1 MNNYSNSPQV
11 KSEKKDGI
19 HFFLFSAFDWE
30 SRMKILSLIGIIFTS
45 PFVIV
50 KPHTYSCVFI
60 WKRILRKSL
69 SEKKNLKKTKR
80 KTKEARN
87 GAENGDSL
95 NRFSA
100 KPRAPSLF
108 RDGESMTDNTLHN
121 LGLFKWMLLLRPLKL
136 TVIRVSSC
144 K

>member
-60 WKRILRKSL
+60 WKRILRKLL
-69 SEKKNLKKTKR
+69 SEKKNLKKNEKKNKR
-80 KTKEARN
+80 
-87 GAENGDSL
+87 S
-95 NRFSA
+95 
-100 KPRAPSLF
+100 P
-108 RDGESMTDNTLHN
+108 
-121 LGLFKWMLLLRPLKL
+121 KW
-136 TVIRVSSC
+136 C
-144 K
+144 

>member
-45 PFVIV
+45 PFAIV

-69 SEKKNLKKTKR
+69 SEKKNLKKNEKKNKR
-80 KTKEARN
+80 
-87 GAENGDSL
+87 S
-95 NRFSA
+95 
-100 KPRAPSLF
+100 P
-108 RDGESMTDNTLHN
+108 
-121 LGLFKWMLLLRPLKL
+121 KW
-136 TVIRVSSC
+136 C
-144 K
+144 

>member
-45 PFVIV
+45 PFAIV

-69 SEKKNLKKTKR
+69 SEKKKLEKNEKKNKR
-80 KTKEARN
+80 
-87 GAENGDSL
+87 S
-95 NRFSA
+95 
-100 KPRAPSLF
+100 P
-108 RDGESMTDNTLHN
+108 
-121 LGLFKWMLLLRPLKL
+121 KW
-136 TVIRVSSC
+136 C
-144 K
+144 

>member
-50 KPHTYSCVFI
+50 KSHTFSCVFI

-69 SEKKNLKKTKR
+69 SEKKKLEKNEKKNKR
-80 KTKEARN
+80 
-87 GAENGDSL
+87 S
-95 NRFSA
+95 
-100 KPRAPSLF
+100 P
-108 RDGESMTDNTLHN
+108 
-121 LGLFKWMLLLRPLKL
+121 KW
-136 TVIRVSSC
+136 C
-144 K
+144 

>member
-50 KPHTYSCVFI
+50 KPHTYSCAFFGNAYFANRSQ
-60 WKRILRKSL
+60 K
-69 SEKKNLKKTKR
+69 KKT
-80 KTKEARN
+80 
-87 GAENGDSL
+87 
-95 NRFSA
+95 
-100 KPRAPSLF
+100 
-108 RDGESMTDNTLHN
+108 
-121 LGLFKWMLLLRPLKL
+121 
-136 TVIRVSSC
+136 
-144 K
+144 

>member
-69 SEKKNLKKTKR
+69 SEKKKLEKNEKKNKR
-80 KTKEARN
+80 SPKR
-87 GAENGDSL
+87 
-95 NRFSA
+95 
-100 KPRAPSLF
+100 
-108 RDGESMTDNTLHN
+108 
-121 LGLFKWMLLLRPLKL
+121 
-136 TVIRVSSC
+136 C
-144 K
+144 

>member
-30 SRMKILSLIGIIFTS
+30 SRMKILSLIGIIFAS

-69 SEKKNLKKTKR
+69 SEKKKLEKNEKKNKR
-80 KTKEARN
+80 
-87 GAENGDSL
+87 S
-95 NRFSA
+95 
-100 KPRAPSLF
+100 P
-108 RDGESMTDNTLHN
+108 
-121 LGLFKWMLLLRPLKL
+121 KW
-136 TVIRVSSC
+136 C
-144 K
+144 

>member
-69 SEKKNLKKTKR
+69 SEKKKLEKNEKKNKR
-80 KTKEARN
+80 
-87 GAENGDSL
+87 S
-95 NRFSA
+95 
-100 KPRAPSLF
+100 P
-108 RDGESMTDNTLHN
+108 
-121 LGLFKWMLLLRPLKL
+121 KW
-136 TVIRVSSC
+136 C
-144 K
+144 

>member
-50 KPHTYSCVFI
+50 KPRTYSCVFI

-69 SEKKNLKKTKR
+69 SEKKKLEKNEKKNKR
-80 KTKEARN
+80 
-87 GAENGDSL
+87 S
-95 NRFSA
+95 
-100 KPRAPSLF
+100 P
-108 RDGESMTDNTLHN
+108 
-121 LGLFKWMLLLRPLKL
+121 KW
-136 TVIRVSSC
+136 C
-144 K
+144 

>member
-69 SEKKNLKKTKR
+69 SEKKKLEKNEKKNKR
-80 KTKEARN
+80 SPK
-87 GAENGDSL
+87 
-95 NRFSA
+95 
-100 KPRAPSLF
+100 
-108 RDGESMTDNTLHN
+108 
-121 LGLFKWMLLLRPLKL
+121 
-136 TVIRVSSC
+136 
-144 K
+144 

>member
-45 PFVIV
+45 PFAIV

-69 SEKKNLKKTKR
+69 SEKKKLEKKR
-80 KTKEARN
+80 KEKQK
-87 GAENGDSL
+87 
-95 NRFSA
+95 
-100 KPRAPSLF
+100 KPEMVLKT
-108 RDGESMTDNTLHN
+108 ETL
-121 LGLFKWMLLLRPLKL
+121 
-136 TVIRVSSC
+136 
-144 K
+144 

>member
-50 KPHTYSCVFI
+50 KPHTFI

-69 SEKKNLKKTKR
+69 SEKKT
-80 KTKEARN
+80 
-87 GAENGDSL
+87 
-95 NRFSA
+95 
-100 KPRAPSLF
+100 
-108 RDGESMTDNTLHN
+108 
-121 LGLFKWMLLLRPLKL
+121 
-136 TVIRVSSC
+136 
-144 K
+144 

>member
-45 PFVIV
+45 PFVII

-69 SEKKNLKKTKR
+69 SEKKKLEKNEKKNKR
-80 KTKEARN
+80 
-87 GAENGDSL
+87 S
-95 NRFSA
+95 
-100 KPRAPSLF
+100 P
-108 RDGESMTDNTLHN
+108 
-121 LGLFKWMLLLRPLKL
+121 KW
-136 TVIRVSSC
+136 C
-144 K
+144 

>member
-45 PFVIV
+45 TFVIV

-69 SEKKNLKKTKR
+69 SEKKKLEKNEKKNKR
-80 KTKEARN
+80 
-87 GAENGDSL
+87 S
-95 NRFSA
+95 
-100 KPRAPSLF
+100 P
-108 RDGESMTDNTLHN
+108 
-121 LGLFKWMLLLRPLKL
+121 KW
-136 TVIRVSSC
+136 C
-144 K
+144 

>member
-30 SRMKILSLIGIIFTS
+30 SRMKILSLIGIFFTS
-45 PFVIV
+45 PFAIV

-69 SEKKNLKKTKR
+69 SEKKNLKKTEKKNKR
-80 KTKEARN
+80 
-87 GAENGDSL
+87 S
-95 NRFSA
+95 
-100 KPRAPSLF
+100 P
-108 RDGESMTDNTLHN
+108 
-121 LGLFKWMLLLRPLKL
+121 KW
-136 TVIRVSSC
+136 C
-144 K
+144 

>member
-30 SRMKILSLIGIIFTS
+30 CRMKILSLIGIIFTS

-50 KPHTYSCVFI
+50 KPDTYSCVFI

-69 SEKKNLKKTKR
+69 SEKKKLEKNEKR
-80 KTKEARN
+80 NKR
-87 GAENGDSL
+87 S
-95 NRFSA
+95 
-100 KPRAPSLF
+100 P
-108 RDGESMTDNTLHN
+108 
-121 LGLFKWMLLLRPLKL
+121 KW
-136 TVIRVSSC
+136 C
-144 K
+144 

>member
-11 KSEKKDGI
+11 KSEKKDSI

-69 SEKKNLKKTKR
+69 SEKKNLKKNEKKNKR
-80 KTKEARN
+80 
-87 GAENGDSL
+87 S
-95 NRFSA
+95 
-100 KPRAPSLF
+100 P
-108 RDGESMTDNTLHN
+108 
-121 LGLFKWMLLLRPLKL
+121 KW
-136 TVIRVSSC
+136 C
-144 K
+144 

>member
-19 HFFLFSAFDWE
+19 FFFLFSAFDWE

-50 KPHTYSCVFI
+50 KSHTYSCVFI

-108 RDGESMTDNTLHN
+108 RDGESITDNTLHN
-121 LGLFKWMLLLRPLKL
+121 LGLFKWILLLRPLKL

>member
-45 PFVIV
+45 PFAIV

-69 SEKKNLKKTKR
+69 SEKKKLEKNRKEKQKKPEMVLKT
-80 KTKEARN
+80 E
-87 GAENGDSL
+87 
-95 NRFSA
+95 
-100 KPRAPSLF
+100 
-108 RDGESMTDNTLHN
+108 TL
-121 LGLFKWMLLLRPLKL
+121 
-136 TVIRVSSC
+136 
-144 K
+144 